1 MATIW
6 KIAPGN
12 HAKDWDLFLKW
23 SCIGIGWLDGQDF
36 RRFKSES
43 DILSELRRE
52 YGKGTSGYGAGAAAM
67 IYSFTHE
74 IQAGDVVI
82 ANQGYNHVMGVG
94 IVSSD
99 YLPPTARNNPLRTD
113 SSTHRHHV
121 RMVDWI
127 ITKQVDLRGS
137 KFFVQRTLAKMNE
150 DKVLEL
156 SHAYRNNYAKN
167 RELKR
172 QLERLLGVVT
182 PVTRQASDL
191 SEVPPERAEVTTY
204 RVLRDSSLAR
214 RVKML
219 HEHKCQICCQ
229 TIELPDGTRY
239 AEAHH
244 IKPLGQP
251 HSGPDTLGNI
261 LCLCPNHHAECDLG
275 ACLLSSASLK
285 PAEGHEVDQ
294 KFIDYHN
301 SRIYAK

>member
-1 MATIW
+1 M
-6 KIAPGN
+6 
-12 HAKDWDLFLKW
+12 
-23 SCIGIGWLDGQDF
+23 
-36 RRFKSES
+36 
-43 DILSELRRE
+43 RRE

-74 IQAGDVVI
+74 IQVGDVVI
-82 ANQGYNHVMGVG
+82 ANQGYNHVHGAWALYRA
-94 IVSSD
+94 ITF
-99 YLPPTARNNPLRTD
+99 LPLPVIIRFVQTAA
-113 SSTHRHHV
+113 HIGHHV

-137 KFFVQRTLAKMNE
+137 RFFVQRTLAKMNE
-150 DKVLEL
+150 EKVLEL
-156 SHAYRNNYAKN
+156 SHAYHDNYPKN
-167 RELKR
+167 RDLKR
-172 QLERLLGVVT
+172 QIERLLGVVT

-219 HEHKCQICCQ
+219 HEYKCQICCQ

-275 ACLLSSASLK
+275 ACQLSSASLK
-285 PAEGHEVDQ
+285 PGEGHEVEQ